1 MKRNNG
7 LSFFKTL
14 NQDEQEYIMNQYD
27 MPKHDLIE
35 LVMDLES
42 STIMKKMIREYR
54 QENQEENK

>member
-1 MKRNNG
+1 MKKNNG